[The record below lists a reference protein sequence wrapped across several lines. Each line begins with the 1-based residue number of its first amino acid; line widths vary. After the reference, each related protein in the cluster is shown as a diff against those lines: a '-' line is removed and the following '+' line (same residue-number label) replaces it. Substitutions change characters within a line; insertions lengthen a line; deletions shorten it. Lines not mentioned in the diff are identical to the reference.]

1 MLRLDGN
8 DDPGEPEQGAVTEKS
23 NAGFPQNF
31 VGGFGGAFFRASQ
44 RHEGQIKGQAQRG
57 NTVESVVFPG
67 LEIP

>member
-1 MLRLDGN
+1 
-8 DDPGEPEQGAVTEKS
+8 
-23 NAGFPQNF
+23 